1 MAEWLRRWIANPLL
15 FERVSSNL
23 TSVDISVFVIFF
35 NKTFFTCL
43 FIVVLPFKRHFRTS
57 LEEMNFS
64 HEDSVPDPRDPNT
77 VGKLRISAFCRS
89 NKMGGLLLLFP

>member
-64 HEDSVPDPRDPNT
+64 HEDSVPDPQTLIP
-77 VGKLRISAFCRS
+77 LES
-89 NKMGGLLLLFP
+89 